1 MDFTNFFERLKD
13 LTEQEDVI
21 GIGKDA
27 AALKMEFEDAI
38 LEAERVDQVAYLTA
52 QEEGITHE
60 KFDFKS
66 KKDEFYVTYK
76 QFSEKRK
83 NQLELKKALES
94 ENLRLKKGLINRLKE
109 VIENEEKISSAFN
122 SYKEIH
128 ETWKKIG
135 EIPRDVRDEIQKE
148 YSRLLEIFFYNIK
161 IYKEL
166 KENDVKRNF
175 KLKQDL
181 IFKLKNLRNSTLVLR
196 DLEATLRTLQDEWE
210 EIGPVPNDDWEEV
223 KKSYWEAV
231 RSVYEKINLHY
242 EEQRSVLAENISRKR
257 SLIVQIEEIIS
268 ESSENKT
275 SKDWDFSSK
284 KVIAIQEE
292 WKKVGFG
299 TKKENEEVW
308 KIFRS
313 KCDNFFN
320 AKKQFSQGAE
330 EIYKANAEEKRKLIQ
345 EVEALKT
352 SEDWKFTTEKIIQI
366 QKKWKSIGSAGPKWE
381 NKLWNS
387 FRADCDAFFLAK
399 EKYYKDKDAVLEVN
413 LLAKKS
419 LIESLAALILSED
432 KHEALAQLKDFST
445 QFTEI
450 GHVPKKEQDTIY
462 RNFNSLM
469 DEKYTSIKLDDSE
482 RDKINYQS
490 RISSLLAS
498 PDRSK
503 LLIRERSGLRK
514 EVEQLTKEIAL
525 LENNLGFF
533 AKSKGADQLRVDVEK
548 KVRNAQTKITN
559 IKKKLS
565 MLPNE

>member
-27 AALKMEFEDAI
+27 AALKMEFEDAL

-60 KFDFKS
+60 KFDFKT

-196 DLEATLRTLQDEWE
+196 DLEATLRILQDEWE
-210 EIGPVPNDDWEEV
+210 EIGPVPNDEWEEV

-231 RSVYEKINLHY
+231 RSVYEKINLYY

-257 SLIVQIEEIIS
+257 NLIIQIEEIIS

-275 SKDWDFSSK
+275 SKDWDISSK

-292 WKKVGFG
+292 WKRVGFG

-330 EIYKANAEEKRKLIQ
+330 EIHKANAEEKRKLIQ

-352 SEDWKFTTEKIIQI
+352 SVDWKYTTEKIIQI

-387 FRADCDAFFLAK
+387 FRADCDAFFLSK
-399 EKYYKDKDAVLEVN
+399 EKYYHDKDAVLELN

-419 LIESLAALILSED
+419 LIESLEALILSED

-445 QFTEI
+445 RFTEI
-450 GHVPKKEQDTIY
+450 GHVPRKEQDTIY

-503 LLIRERSGLRK
+503 LLIRERSDLRK

-548 KVRNAQTKITN
+548 KVRDAQTKITN

>member
-94 ENLRLKKGLINRLKE
+94 ENFRLKKGLINRLKE

-257 SLIVQIEEIIS
+257 NLIVQIEEIIS

-275 SKDWDFSSK
+275 SKDWDISSK

>member
-38 LEAERVDQVAYLTA
+38 LEAERVDQIAYLTA

-94 ENLRLKKGLINRLKE
+94 ENFRLKKGLINRLKE

-181 IFKLKNLRNSTLVLR
+181 IFKLKNLRNSTLLLR

-275 SKDWDFSSK
+275 SKDWDISSK

-533 AKSKGADQLRVDVEK
+533 VKSKGADQLRVDVEK

>member
-166 KENDVKRNF
+166 KDNDVKRNF

-257 SLIVQIEEIIS
+257 NLIVQIEEIIS

-275 SKDWDFSSK
+275 SKDWDISSK

-320 AKKQFSQGAE
+320 TKKQFSQGAE

-345 EVEALKT
+345 EVVALKT
-352 SEDWKFTTEKIIQI
+352 SEDWKYTTEKIIQI

-399 EKYYKDKDAVLEVN
+399 EKYYHDKDAVLEVN

-419 LIESLAALILSED
+419 LIESLAGLILSED

-503 LLIRERSGLRK
+503 LLIRERSDLRK